1 MANRHSEIRRVPS
14 PQTQSGE
21 MFVVDLWEDGKL
33 VQTRELPEHNYYY
46 AQDLSENWDT
56 GVIQQLNG

>member
-1 MANRHSEIRRVPS
+1 MANRHSEIRRVPA
-14 PQTQSGE
+14 PQTASGE
-21 MFVVDLWEDGKL
+21 MFVVDLYEDNKL

-56 GVIQQLNG
+56 GLIQQLNG